1 MVPHSIPIPMP
12 GGFDIELPRFV
23 RVRQTFD
30 DAHIEDVE
38 GSIAREFKKF
48 AAVDLVGKRVA
59 VGIGS
64 RGIRPQPRV
73 ARAVIAELKAAGHMP
88 GGLGKGPLRVSNSQ
102 KANKN
107 WR

>member
-38 GSIAREFKKF
+38 GRIAEEFKKF
-48 AAVDLVGKRVA
+48 
-59 VGIGS
+59 
-64 RGIRPQPRV
+64 
-73 ARAVIAELKAAGHMP
+73 HMF
-88 GGLGKGPLRVSNSQ
+88 
-102 KANKN
+102 
-107 WR
+107 